1 MTRTLSTI
9 AVSATSAILLTGCLS
24 IDADLSVQSDG
35 LVSGELTLEVS
46 EQAAGLLGVTSSE
59 ALVEQLQSGQL
70 EGGEATSDLDCV
82 AVERTGALAMTC
94 SFKDQEFS
102 EPEELWWITTDEDS
116 VTFHAKGGEESDTSD
131 EELFGDFLTFGGYTM
146 NVTMPGKITAVTG
159 EFVEQT
165 SDNSIRI
172 DASLSDVFNVTVESE
187 KGSGGLPAWLWIV
200 LGLILLAALAAVTLL
215 FIRRRKTTPPT
226 SEHVEAPLAQD
237 GLPPATP

>member
-1 MTRTLSTI
+1 MNRIPNTI
-9 AVSATSAILLTGCLS
+9 AVSAACAVLLTGCLS

-46 EQAAGLLGVTSSE
+46 EQAAGFLGITSSE
-59 ALVEQLQSGQL
+59 ALVEQLQSGEL
-70 EGGEATSDLDCV
+70 EGGEATSELDCV

-94 SFKDQEFS
+94 SFTNQEFS
-102 EPEELWWITTDEDS
+102 EPDELWWVTTDEDS
-116 VTFHAKGGEESDTSD
+116 VTFHAKGGEESDASD

-146 NVTMPGKITAVTG
+146 NVTMPGKITTVTG

-165 SDNSIRI
+165 SDTSVRI

-200 LGLILLAALAAVTLL
+200 LGILLLVALAALTLL
-215 FIRRRKTTPPT
+215 LIGRRKATPPT
-226 SEHVEAPLAQD
+226 SEHVAAPLAQD